1 MLIDGRQRRSGS
13 GGPPLSVSAAVG
25 RFALV
30 SVAAILL
37 LGAVGVAIMRST
49 GTAESIREA
58 KQVTRLV
65 GRGTVEPAVTPGV
78 LSGDPRAVR
87 KLDRLLTT
95 PALRHPI
102 VRVQISAP
110 TGRNAYSDEP
120 RPIAARYALQP
131 RHRE

>member
-78 LSGDPRAVR
+78 LSGDPRAIR
-87 KLDRLLTT
+87 KLDRLGHSPGAPAPSLPRKSAAPGRPNPHVHT
-95 PALRHPI
+95 PH
-102 VRVQISAP
+102 
-110 TGRNAYSDEP
+110 
-120 RPIAARYALQP
+120 
-131 RHRE
+131 